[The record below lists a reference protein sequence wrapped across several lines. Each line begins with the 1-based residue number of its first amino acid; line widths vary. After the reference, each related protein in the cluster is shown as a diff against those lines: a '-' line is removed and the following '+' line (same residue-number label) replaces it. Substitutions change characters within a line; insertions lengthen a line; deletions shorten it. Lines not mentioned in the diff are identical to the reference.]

1 MLLTVKVVQEF
12 IIVLHWDWIFPRRQ
26 SFYVDFR
33 ELFVGSDWEMKWA
46 EKIVLFKAGNY
57 EKVPLADK
65 DKQQKYVKVWTTYPV
80 PNNLVFAQNE
90 VF

>member
-1 MLLTVKVVQEF
+1 
-12 IIVLHWDWIFPRRQ
+12 
-26 SFYVDFR
+26 
-33 ELFVGSDWEMKWA
+33 MKWA